1 LFRTR
6 SLFWKGTILV
16 VRRSSLVPM
25 LSRKGLLAIAAV
37 VDVALQ
43 KDDQPISAKTLA
55 ARHGLP
61 PRYLETVLQALVRG
75 GVLKGVRGPHG
86 GYLLAR
92 ERHGVTANDILRA
105 VGTADVAEE
114 GPSSELMVKVVLPVL
129 SVVERECGQALS
141 RISLD
146 DMVNHAALNGHE
158 TGRHENGEPRG
169 ADL

>member
-1 LFRTR
+1 
-6 SLFWKGTILV
+6 
-16 VRRSSLVPM
+16 M

-92 ERHGVTANDILRA
+92 ERHGVTANHILRA

>member
-1 LFRTR
+1 VL
-6 SLFWKGTILV
+6 L
-16 VRRSSLVPM
+16 

-43 KDDQPISAKTLA
+43 KDGRPVSAKTLA

-86 GYLLAR
+86 DYLLAR

-105 VGTADVAEE
+105 VGTADMAEE
-114 GPSSELMVKVVLPVL
+114 GRAPS
-129 SVVERECGQALS
+129 
-141 RISLD
+141 
-146 DMVNHAALNGHE
+146 
-158 TGRHENGEPRG
+158 
-169 ADL
+169 